1 MGKSLAEVHA
11 LERARWDALVPA
23 RFDPSSHVSEHPSRE
38 SLAGHLLA
46 GVSDFVG
53 ELRGRRVVEYGCGLG
68 DLTLRLAREGAHVTA
83 VDLSP
88 RSIDYVRRRAHES
101 GLGPNIQTQVAAA
114 ERLPFFDE
122 SFDLAFGHGVIRF
135 LSPELGAPELHRIL
149 RPGGR
154 AVFSEPLHMRPIM
167 RFLPDLTRHPDAQR
181 DAEGSWLPRR
191 ELESWTA
198 GFSHAEVRLLQ
209 LPPELHSDRTGAWWR
224 RTRASL
230 LERLPRWR
238 LPHRHAALL
247 LTR

>member
-23 RFDPSSHVSEHPSRE
+23 TFDASSHARE
-38 SLAGHLLA
+38 CPGRDSLTAHLLA
-46 GVSDFVG
+46 GVADFLG

-88 RSIDYVRRRAHES
+88 RSIDYVRRRAQDAGVAANVETH
-101 GLGPNIQTQVAAA
+101 VAAA

-122 SFDLAFGHGVIRF
+122 SFDLALGHAV
-135 LSPELGAPELHRIL
+135 LHCVVSELGAPELHRIL

-154 AVFSEPLHMRPIM
+154 AVLSEPLGMRAM
-167 RFLPDLTRHPDAQR
+167 VSFQR
-181 DAEGSWLPRR
+181 GAERPWLPRR
-191 ELESWTA
+191 ELECWTA
-198 GFSHAEVRLLQ
+198 GFSHSEVRFLRLSSKLQ
-209 LPPELHSDRTGAWWR
+209 RQAADVWWWR
-224 RTRASL
+224 AHASL
-230 LERLPRWR
+230 LERLPRPR
-238 LPHRHAALL
+238 RSRRYAALL